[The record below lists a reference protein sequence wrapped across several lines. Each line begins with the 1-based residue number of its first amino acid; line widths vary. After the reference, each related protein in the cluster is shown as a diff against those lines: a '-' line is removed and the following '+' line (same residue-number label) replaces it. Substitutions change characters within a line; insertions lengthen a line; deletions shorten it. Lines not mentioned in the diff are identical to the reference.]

1 LISGGNVSTT
11 RVTLAGVFVGL
22 VAALASTRV
31 LDSLLFGVGAL
42 DAMTLIAM
50 SSVMVGVALLASY
63 IPARRAS
70 SVDPMESLRAE

>member
-1 LISGGNVSTT
+1 
-11 RVTLAGVFVGL
+11 
-22 VAALASTRV
+22 V

-63 IPARRAS
+63 IPALRAS